1 MPSIPP
7 PSTSTFKR
15 SPTMLSTVMVT
26 TATMTRIESPSRRMS
41 ELNSN
46 SKMVAGNEN
55 ARPTR

>member
-1 MPSIPP
+1 
-7 PSTSTFKR
+7 
-15 SPTMLSTVMVT
+15 MLSTVMVT